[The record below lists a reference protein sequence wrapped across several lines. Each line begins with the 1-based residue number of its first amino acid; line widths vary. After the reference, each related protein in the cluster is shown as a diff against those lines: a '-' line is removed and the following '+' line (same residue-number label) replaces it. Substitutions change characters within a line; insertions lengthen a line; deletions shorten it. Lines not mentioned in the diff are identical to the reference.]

1 MPDSDEQFEMPYEKC
16 SRCEEFFSPSQKI
29 YITVSH
35 ENYHQV
41 LCGRCDGENSE
52 VESYGVSYKQFRSK
66 MGKYGIRSIYILRN
80 DKNSAFCNMP
90 VEEALEIKTKVE
102 ELMRIVLL
110 LRPNEK
116 KEMLLPQ
123 LKKVVMENPKLK
135 NEELLA

>member
-1 MPDSDEQFEMPYEKC
+1 
-16 SRCEEFFSPSQKI
+16 
-29 YITVSH
+29 
-35 ENYHQV
+35 
-41 LCGRCDGENSE
+41 
-52 VESYGVSYKQFRSK
+52 
-66 MGKYGIRSIYILRN
+66 
-80 DKNSAFCNMP
+80 MP

-116 KEMLLPQ
+116 KEILLPQ